1 MSIITSIIG
10 MIVLIAIAVLLSE
23 NRKKIR
29 FRTVFGALMIQI
41 GFGAFVMY
49 VPAGQML
56 LQGIATGVNNVISY
70 ANDGLSFAFGDLA
83 QYKLGFIF
91 LINVL
96 CVVIFISA
104 LISVLYYLKIMQK
117 IVGLLGKGLKRPLG
131 ISYSESMSATANIF
145 VGPIEAPTTLRP
157 FIATMTRSELFA
169 IMTGGLASVAGGTM
183 IGYINLGIDV
193 KYILTACFMTAPAG
207 LLFAKLMCPET
218 ETPRQDLD
226 QIIEQTEDKPETL
239 LDAITQGAMVGLH
252 QVGCVTALLIAI
264 VALMAMVNGII
275 GGIAAMLGFDGVTIQ
290 LLLGYLLAPLAFLL
304 GVPWS
309 EATLAASFIG
319 QKIIVNEFI
328 AYVSFIEVADQL
340 SEKTQAIVVFALCG
354 FANIGSL
361 ALVIGGLRAMAP
373 TRGKE
378 LSQIGGRT
386 LIAAILANLM
396 SGTIAGLL
404 VSLGAVV

>member
-1 MSIITSIIG
+1 
-10 MIVLIAIAVLLSE
+10 
-23 NRKKIR
+23 
-29 FRTVFGALMIQI
+29 
-41 GFGAFVMY
+41 
-49 VPAGQML
+49 ML
-56 LQGIATGVNNVISY
+56 
-70 ANDGLSFAFGDLA
+70 
-83 QYKLGFIF
+83 
-91 LINVL
+91 
-96 CVVIFISA
+96 C
-104 LISVLYYLKIMQK
+104 
-117 IVGLLGKGLKRPLG
+117 
-131 ISYSESMSATANIF
+131 
-145 VGPIEAPTTLRP
+145 
-157 FIATMTRSELFA
+157 
-169 IMTGGLASVAGGTM
+169 ASVVGGTM

-226 QIIEQTEDKPETL
+226 QIIEQSEDKPETL
-239 LDAITQGAMVGLH
+239 LDAITQGAMIGLH

-275 GGIAAMLGFDGVTIQ
+275 GGTAAMLGFDGVTIQ

-309 EATLAASFIG
+309 EAVQAASFIG

-373 TRGKE
+373 NRGKE

-404 VSLGAVV
+404 VSLGGAV